1 MADGP
6 GAFADQGAQFLDE
19 VCCLFTYGVEYEF
32 ATAVKANPKP
42 IFVQFHGRQS
52 IRSFR
57 QQFKVG
63 PIAEIAVSQFR
74 QVYLLVGIKRL
85 AYVFLRFYPHKNER
99 HRRHASP
106 LPDNIVKLAFI
117 VGDA

>member
-52 IRSFR
+52 DRSFL
-57 QQFKVG
+57 QQIKLG
-63 PIAEIAVSQFR
+63 ATAEIAVSPFG
-74 QVYLLVGIKRL
+74 QVR
-85 AYVFLRFYPHKNER
+85 
-99 HRRHASP
+99 
-106 LPDNIVKLAFI
+106 LPDYVDSISFRVLPSLFFH
-117 VGDA
+117 